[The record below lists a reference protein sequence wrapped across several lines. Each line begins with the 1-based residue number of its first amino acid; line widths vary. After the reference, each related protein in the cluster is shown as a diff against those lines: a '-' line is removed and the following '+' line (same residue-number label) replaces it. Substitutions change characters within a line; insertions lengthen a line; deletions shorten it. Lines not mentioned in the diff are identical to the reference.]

1 MSLII
6 KKHWNAICKNIYLA
20 LNTLIDILFTL
31 FHLWT
36 DKEDLSIKWAT
47 IFEFSA
53 NTTINII
60 DIFKKLWFP
69 CSCCC
74 NCCSKKKAEKELDYD
89 EIIERNEQ
97 KIEDLELDIKILE
110 KINSETNKSNE
121 KYVLAKEQ
129 LIKIEEL
136 EQEKKRIKIA

>member
-6 KKHWNAICKNIYLA
+6 KKHWNAICKKVSLS
-20 LNTLIDILFTL
+20 LNTFIDILFTL

-89 EIIERNEQ
+89 EIIEINNK
-97 KIEDLELDIKILE
+97 KIEDLELDIKIEEKIKSEKNKENEKYAHVKEQLE
-110 KINSETNKSNE
+110 KIE
-121 KYVLAKEQ
+121 KLKKKKKE
-129 LIKIEEL
+129 LK
-136 EQEKKRIKIA
+136 

>member
-1 MSLII
+1 MCLII
-6 KKHWNAICKNIYLA
+6 KKHWNAICKKISLS

-36 DKEDLSIKWAT
+36 EKEDWSIKWAT
-47 IFEFSA
+47 IFKFSA
-53 NTTINII
+53 NTTINVN
-60 DIFKKLWFP
+60 DIFKKIMVSSFMLLQLLY
-69 CSCCC
+69 
-74 NCCSKKKAEKELDYD
+74 KKKAIKELDYD
-89 EIIERNEQ
+89 EIIERNDQ

-110 KINSETNKSNE
+110 KINSETDKINK

>member
-1 MSLII
+1 MCLII
-6 KKHWNAICKNIYLA
+6 KKHWNAICKKISLS
-20 LNTLIDILFTL
+20 LNTLIDFLFTL

-36 DKEDLSIKWAT
+36 DKEDWSVKWAT
-47 IFEFSA
+47 IVKFSA
-53 NTTINII
+53 NTTINVIE
-60 DIFKKLWFP
+60 IFKKLWFP
-69 CSCCC
+69 RSCCC
-74 NCCSKKKAEKELDYD
+74 NCCSKKKAIEELDYD
-89 EIIERNEQ
+89 EIIERNAQ

-110 KINSETNKSNE
+110 KINSETDKTNK